1 MFDKGVLETLFL
13 IPFGTQL
20 CSFVAHVL
28 ESILNAKISCVSS
41 NALIKVFG
49 FILIAFRISPVLD
62 LCEPWKQG

>member
-1 MFDKGVLETLFL
+1 
-13 IPFGTQL
+13 
-20 CSFVAHVL
+20 L